1 MSTRGAVA
9 WAMLAA
15 IAAWIAVPVLTATG
29 ASAVPGSP
37 PAVSPSPRR
46 PAEILGVRPV
56 PGSRVCQRPQ
66 IAVDFIVTES
76 MLSAAGLDIA
86 RLELRLDGRDV
97 TGQAKVGGTL
107 THPARRAFL
116 VYTPGVRLRVGV
128 HRVNFTYPL
137 GAQRKTYAWSF
148 TVAAIPC
155 R

>member
-9 WAMLAA
+9 WATLAA
-15 IAAWIAVPVLTATG
+15 IAMWIAVPVPTATG

-76 MLSAAGLDIA
+76 MLSTAGLDIT

-97 TGQAKVGGTL
+97 TGQAKAGGTL
-107 THPARRAFL
+107 THPAKRAFL

-128 HRVNFTYPL
+128 HRVTFTYPL
-137 GAQRKTYAWSF
+137 GAQRKIYEWSF

>member
-1 MSTRGAVA
+1 MSMGRTGA
-9 WAMLAA
+9 WATLAA
-15 IAAWIAVPVLTATG
+15 IAMWIAVPVPTATG

-66 IAVDFIVTES
+66 IAVDFTVTES
-76 MLSAAGLDIA
+76 ILSAAGLDIT
-86 RLELRLDGRDV
+86 RLELKLDGRDV
-97 TGQAKVGGTL
+97 TGQAKAGGTP
-107 THPARRAFL
+107 TYPMRRAFL
-116 VYTPGVRLRVGV
+116 VYTPGVPLRVGLHQV
-128 HRVNFTYPL
+128 TFTYPL
-137 GAQRKTYAWSF
+137 GAQRKIYKWSF